1 MWGMV
6 TATSS
11 PSLTNVSAR
20 VSFFPAL
27 VPRLVSVDVLRG
39 LVMVIKPVGYGHG
52 LAFIYVMWILAV
64 AILYLPCVWFM
75 ELRRRHRDWAWLSY
89 L

>member
-1 MWGMV
+1 MGHGNRDRFPV
-6 TATSS
+6 TYQRQCERFS
-11 PSLTNVSAR
+11 
-20 VSFFPAL
+20 FPAL

-64 AILYLPCVWFM
+64 AILYLPCGWFM